1 VRPLLIASLL
11 LPTLVL
17 AGGCQA
23 EREAVAVPSTGSA
36 SEPSSAPE
44 LAVAPEPEPEPV
56 AQVSAA
62 AVVIADEVDAARYA
76 ADLRMIA
83 AARPP
88 GSAHWQIVQDRCLE
102 VFESAGFAAMRFE
115 VDGAGVSVIGRKS
128 GTNPALPELVLG
140 AHYDHIPN
148 CAGADDNA
156 SGTAAVLELAR
167 VLGAHE
173 WDRSVT
179 VACWDEEET
188 GLHGSRAWVDAAIA
202 DGREISLYLNFDA
215 IAYADSTPGS
225 QTLPPGVEVMFA
237 KQVAAVVDRELRAD
251 FIAVLADDGA
261 HEAVGLIHAH
271 ALRVALPDLLVEVP
285 ASLTNEP
292 LLADLRR
299 SDHANFWRHQIPCV
313 FFSDTANFRAD
324 TYHCEGRPDSFETID
339 LEFATKVV
347 RAAAGAAA
355 ELL

>member
-1 VRPLLIASLL
+1 ML

-17 AGGCQA
+17 AGACQA
-23 EREAVAVPSTGSA
+23 EPEAAAVPPTGSE
-36 SEPSSAPE
+36 SKPSPAPE
-44 LAVAPEPEPEPV
+44 LAVAPEPELVPQ
-56 AQVSAA
+56 ASAA
-62 AVVIADEVDAARYA
+62 AAVIGDEVDADRYA
-76 ADLRMIA
+76 ADLRLIA
-83 AARPP
+83 AVRPP
-88 GSAHWQIVQDRCLE
+88 GSVHWQLVQDRCLE
-102 VFESAGFAAMRFE
+102 VFEAAGFAAMRFE
-115 VDGAGVSVIGRKS
+115 VDGAGVSVIGRKA
-128 GTNPALPELVLG
+128 GNDPTLPELVIG
-140 AHYDHIPN
+140 AHYDHIPD

-179 VACWDEEET
+179 IACWDEEES

-202 DGREISLYLNFDA
+202 DGREIALYLNFDA

-225 QTLPPGVEVMFA
+225 QKLPPGVDVMFS
-237 KQVAAVVDRELRAD
+237 KQIASVADREFRAD
-251 FIAVLADDGA
+251 FIAILADDGA

-271 ALRVALPDLLVEVP
+271 ATRVALPDLLVEIP

-299 SDHANFWRHQIPCV
+299 SDHANFWRHQVPCV

-339 LEFATKVV
+339 LAFATKVV